1 MVCHLEWIGGRQT
14 HDRCRIP
21 EGQIVPVFAG
31 ATRDVEK
38 PASAGAGFPVKA
50 ASRVAALKNF
60 QSPHGRAQV
69 VSSTDR
75 GVDRIVVRTLR

>member
-1 MVCHLEWIGGRQT
+1 MC
-14 HDRCRIP
+14 
-21 EGQIVPVFAG
+21 
-31 ATRDVEK
+31 EK

-50 ASRVAALKNF
+50 ASRVAALKNL